1 LRGKGRDTACVSHAR
16 AAAPERLSPHAGG
29 HRVWGAATPAP
40 LEQAR
45 LGERKSRDVCACVPD
60 PETNRGVC
68 REGQGRG
75 TACVRH
81 ARAVASARALHT
93 WEGVLWALPRPRRL
107 RKRRGGGGGAGGGG
121 RRGGGAPLCD
131 GESEASGQETSAVSL
146 GPDAFTLVHL
156 KCVCVCLRVPRER
169 FGLPVELSLSLAATR
184 SHSPVCACTGRFVCV
199 CRSIVLRVGY
209 HAHAPRPCSAADRP
223 PESPRLYGYFKCCDV
238 SCMMY
243 GRPESVC
250 TRDAHD

>member
-1 LRGKGRDTACVSHAR
+1 MRGKGRDTACVSHAR

-68 REGQGRG
+68 REGQGRD

-107 RKRRGGGGGAGGGG
+107 RKLILWGRWGGATLGGCHC
-121 RRGGGAPLCD
+121 ATASQ
-131 GESEASGQETSAVSL
+131 SEGSWQETNSVSL
-146 GPDAFTLVHL
+146 GPM
-156 KCVCVCLRVPRER
+156 P
-169 FGLPVELSLSLAATR
+169 LPSSI
-184 SHSPVCACTGRFVCV
+184 
-199 CRSIVLRVGY
+199 CRSVYALSAEERDTRVTREARDTVKY
-209 HAHAPRPCSAADRP
+209 RP
-223 PESPRLYGYFKCCDV
+223 
-238 SCMMY
+238 
-243 GRPESVC
+243 
-250 TRDAHD
+250 